1 MRRGCNRKEYNG
13 VYGVTAV
20 THAASGDVG
29 KGHPMNIITDG
40 HTLVLQG
47 SFDVRST
54 WAVREAIYERLAADD
69 DDVVV
74 DMTDVTTIDA
84 TALRVLA
91 VATRAAWL
99 SGHHLTV
106 RNPGPAVRRMAHLTR
121 LAHAIEVE
129 RVAAT
134 A

>member
-1 MRRGCNRKEYNG
+1 ME
-13 VYGVTAV
+13 
-20 THAASGDVG
+20 
-29 KGHPMNIITDG
+29 ITWDG
-40 HTLVLQG
+40 STLVLHG
-47 SFDVRST
+47 AFDVRST
-54 WAVREAIYERLAADD
+54 GEVRNAIYACLAAGDY
-69 DDVVV
+69 DVVV
-74 DMTDVTTIDA
+74 DMSDVSTIDA
-84 TALRVLA
+84 TALRLLA
-91 VATRAAWL
+91 VATRHAWL

>member
-1 MRRGCNRKEYNG
+1 M
-13 VYGVTAV
+13 
-20 THAASGDVG
+20 ASGDAGEEHRMDIVS
-29 KGHPMNIITDG
+29 DG
-40 HTLVLQG
+40 HTLVLHG
-47 SFDVRST
+47 DFDVRST
-54 WAVREAIYERLAADD
+54 WEVRNAIYERLEGLD
-69 DDVVV
+69 DDVVI
-74 DMTDVTTIDA
+74 DMTDVTAIDV
-84 TALRVLA
+84 TALRLLA

-129 RVAAT
+129 RVAAS

>member
-1 MRRGCNRKEYNG
+1 M
-13 VYGVTAV
+13 
-20 THAASGDVG
+20 D
-29 KGHPMNIITDG
+29 IISDG
-40 HTLVLQG
+40 HTLVLHG
-47 SFDVRST
+47 DFDVRST
-54 WAVREAIYERLAADD
+54 WEVRTAIYERLASHDD
-69 DDVVV
+69 DLVI
-74 DMTDVTTIDA
+74 DMTDVSTIDA

-91 VATRAAWL
+91 VATRHAWL

-129 RVAAT
+129 RVAAS

>member
-1 MRRGCNRKEYNG
+1 MDIVFVPE
-13 VYGVTAV
+13 
-20 THAASGDVG
+20 
-29 KGHPMNIITDG
+29 G
-40 HTLVLQG
+40 HTLVLHG
-47 SFDVRST
+47 DFDVRST
-54 WAVREAIYERLAADD
+54 WEVRNAIYEHIDAADD
-69 DDVVV
+69 DLVI
-74 DMTDVTTIDA
+74 DMSGVTTIDA
-84 TALRVLA
+84 TALRLLA
-91 VATRAAWL
+91 VATRHAWL

>member
-1 MRRGCNRKEYNG
+1 
-13 VYGVTAV
+13 
-20 THAASGDVG
+20 
-29 KGHPMNIITDG
+29 MNIFVDG
-40 HTLVLQG
+40 RTLVLQG

-54 WAVREAIYERLAADD
+54 WEVRTAIYERLEAFD
-69 DDVVV
+69 DDVVI

-84 TALRVLA
+84 TALRLLA

>member
-1 MRRGCNRKEYNG
+1 MDI
-13 VYGVTAV
+13 V
-20 THAASGDVG
+20 
-29 KGHPMNIITDG
+29 TDG
-40 HTLVLQG
+40 HTLVLHG
-47 SFDVRST
+47 DFDVRST
-54 WAVREAIYERLAADD
+54 WAVRDAIYGHLEGLDD
-69 DDVVV
+69 DLVI
-74 DMTDVTTIDA
+74 DMSDVTAIDV
-84 TALRVLA
+84 TALRLLA

>member
-1 MRRGCNRKEYNG
+1 
-13 VYGVTAV
+13 
-20 THAASGDVG
+20 
-29 KGHPMNIITDG
+29 MNIFTDG
-40 HTLVLQG
+40 ATLVLQG
-47 SFDVRST
+47 PFDVRST
-54 WAVREAIYERLAADD
+54 WEVRNAIYERLEGFD
-69 DDVVV
+69 DDVVI

-84 TALRVLA
+84 TALRLLA